1 MKQLTFL
8 FLTLCVINISLGST
22 LFRIQIGT
30 YKQRETPENIK
41 EIPNLG
47 NFQLPQNYVAIFSG
61 GYYENY
67 LGAKMRLNTV
77 KTLGFSDAKLRVFRY
92 GKLLDLLEGQ
102 KHIAKEELKLA
113 EGKADETNIN
123 KQIYSLDRSASMEN
137 REILFNEISIPPPT
151 EEELARIT
159 KEAQEDNSMVDN
171 LKGKFVG
178 FFSKTEDESSESE
191 SESAA
196 IDDNDDTSDIPA
208 DEVAGNAS
216 ENETPSQN
224 KTEAIAE
231 EPAAAEEKVED
242 EVIASAS
249 PAVEE
254 EQVVAEEKEIQEEEE
269 EEPVAQ
275 EEAIEVAKKD
285 DDIDEEAHAMVE
297 ELIEEGTEQ
306 IDVDDPRIH
315 SSGDMPFFKIYLGSN
330 VKGGDT
336 PESIENLPEIVYV
349 YDKKKVIVYTVGYFG
364 TSQEAEN
371 ELKSYINQGF
381 TKAKVVGI
389 YRGIIISNEVAK
401 AIVEKA
407 R

>member
-1 MKQLTFL
+1 MKQQILL
-8 FLTLCVINISLGST
+8 FLTLVTIQTSIAST

-47 NFQLPQNYVAIFSG
+47 NFNLPQNYTALFSG

-77 KTLGFSDAKLRVFRY
+77 KSLGFEGAKLRVFRY

-102 KHIAKEELKLA
+102 KYIAKEELKLA

-123 KQIYSLDRSASMEN
+123 KQVYSLDRSVSMEN
-137 REILFNEISIPPPT
+137 RQILYDEISIPPPS
-151 EEELARIT
+151 EEELARVT

-178 FFSKTEDESSESE
+178 FFSKTEDTDESNSTSSEDE
-191 SESAA
+191 A
-196 IDDNDDTSDIPA
+196 DIK
-208 DEVAGNAS
+208 DVQSNEVAGNVQEAESDQSTEDSKSS
-216 ENETPSQN
+216 EPSPLQ
-224 KTEAIAE
+224 KKKDSEEALTKAE
-231 EPAAAEEKVED
+231 VESDSSEEIVED
-242 EVIASAS
+242 SEEEVPEKEVI
-249 PAVEE
+249 
-254 EQVVAEEKEIQEEEE
+254 QESTPT
-269 EEPVAQ
+269 EPTTEDQ
-275 EEAIEVAKKD
+275 PK

-297 ELIEEGTEQ
+297 ELIEKGTEK
-306 IDVDDPRIH
+306 IDVDDPRIR
-315 SSGDMPFFKIYLGSN
+315 SSGDLPFFKIYLGSN

-349 YDKKKVIVYTVGYFG
+349 YDEKKVIIYTVGYYG
-364 TSQEAEN
+364 TSAEAEK
-371 ELKSYINQGF
+371 EVKRYIQQGF
-381 TKAKVVGI
+381 GKAKVVGV
-389 YRGIIISNEVAK
+389 YRGIIISNEIAK